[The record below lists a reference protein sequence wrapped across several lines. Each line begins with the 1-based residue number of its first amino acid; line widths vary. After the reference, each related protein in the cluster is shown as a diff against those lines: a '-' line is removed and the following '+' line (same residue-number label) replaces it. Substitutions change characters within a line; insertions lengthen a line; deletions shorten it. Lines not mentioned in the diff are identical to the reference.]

1 MRAYGSPLGLILVLE
16 RVVNRDQQSLL
27 YGLPTQRIIQ
37 KAGAGPNELLLM
49 LKQGEVLQELVTLGR
64 RQLIWIERMQVL
76 DRQGQDIL
84 QFLCFTERVVEV
96 AQGAQAVTME
106 AKAD

>member
-1 MRAYGSPLGLILVLE
+1 
-16 RVVNRDQQSLL
+16 
-27 YGLPTQRIIQ
+27 
-37 KAGAGPNELLLM
+37 
-49 LKQGEVLQELVTLGR
+49 
-64 RQLIWIERMQVL
+64 MQVL